1 MGCDGATTA
10 SPSSA
15 RCPSPTA
22 ICSASAAR
30 TSSACCPRPRRR
42 KSISFSA
49 RRESRYKM
57 NDREFESTKQRITF
71 VMKDW
76 MQALSLN
83 WWNVVI
89 MYDREPQNRLPVD
102 YVSSYSDADIRLMFN
117 APAILAMSDSE
128 LDTLVA
134 PVLARTLQT
143 ARQVGARKGNHTSV
157 TDAAR
162 ATARNIGLVV
172 DADVRR
178 AE

>member
-57 NDREFESTKQRITF
+57 NDREYESTKQRINF

-83 WWNVVI
+83 WWNVVVL
-89 MYDREPQNRLPVD
+89 YDRQPRTDSPVE
-102 YVSSYSDADIRLMFN
+102 VQASYADADLRMTFN
-117 APAILAMSDSE
+117 APAVMAMAEAE

-134 PVLARTLQT
+134 RVL
-143 ARQVGARKGNHTSV
+143 
-157 TDAAR
+157 
-162 ATARNIGLVV
+162 
-172 DADVRR
+172 
-178 AE
+178 